1 MATIETCLSPEL
13 LSLHEVAAKNVVIV
27 DIFRAT
33 STMVAAL
40 ANGVS
45 GILPVMDLESCRAK
59 VSEGYVIAGER
70 NGQTAAGFELGNSPL
85 AYTQGQYTGKK
96 IAMTTTNGTVAIEKT
111 ATLANQ
117 IILGAFVNLEATVN
131 YLLAQNEDV
140 LIVCAGWKGRFNL
153 EDSLYAGALAQALIP
168 YMSTDCDA
176 TIAMRSLYESN
187 QHRLKLFLSQA
198 AHSKRLQNH
207 GIEEDIDFCLTLN
220 QYPVV
225 GVLKGGELVAVSGGQ
240 LAVNSW

>member
-1 MATIETCLSPEL
+1 MATIETCLSPDL
-13 LSLHEVAAKNVVIV
+13 LPLHEVAAKNVVIV

-45 GILPVMDLESCRAK
+45 SILPIMDLESCRAK
-59 VSEGYVIAGER
+59 ASEGYVIAGER
-70 NGQTAAGFELGNSPL
+70 NGKTASGFELGNSPL
-85 AYTQGQYTGKK
+85 AYTNGQYAGKR

-111 ATLANQ
+111 ASFANQ
-117 IILGAFVNLEATVN
+117 IVLGAFINLESTAN
-131 YLLAQNEDV
+131 YLLEQKEDV
-140 LIVCAGWKGRFNL
+140 LIVCAGWKGKFNL
-153 EDSLYAGALAQALIP
+153 EDSLYAGALAKLLVP
-168 YMSTDCDA
+168 RMHTDCDA

-187 QHRLKLFLSQA
+187 EHRLKLFLSQA

-220 QYPVV
+220 QYSVV
-225 GVLKGGELVAVSGGQ
+225 GVVKGGELV
-240 LAVNSW
+240 VNSEN